1 MNEFLNIPAFRIAL
15 ATVVVLFLVQLAV
28 RSKKWLEKNKTV
40 LRIAVYAALLL
51 SAILTDW
58 LPDNVIV
65 WSEIWTIWLISIGTT
80 TAGHATLI
88 KWLEGAIPKI
98 QRT

>member
-1 MNEFLNIPAFRIAL
+1 MNELLNVPAFRVAL
-15 ATVVVLFLVQLAV
+15 ATAVVLFLVQLSV
-28 RSKKWLEKNKTV
+28 RNKKWLEQNKTV
-40 LRIAVYAALLL
+40 LRFAVYAALLL

-65 WSEIWTIWLISIGTT
+65 WNEIWTIWLISIGTT
-80 TAGHATLI
+80 TVGHATLI

>member
-1 MNEFLNIPAFRIAL
+1 MNELLNVPAFRVAL

-51 SAILTDW
+51 SAVLTDW
-58 LPDNVIV
+58 LPDNVV
-65 WSEIWTIWLISIGTT
+65 AWSEVWVVWLLSVGTT
-80 TAGHATLI
+80 TIGHATLI